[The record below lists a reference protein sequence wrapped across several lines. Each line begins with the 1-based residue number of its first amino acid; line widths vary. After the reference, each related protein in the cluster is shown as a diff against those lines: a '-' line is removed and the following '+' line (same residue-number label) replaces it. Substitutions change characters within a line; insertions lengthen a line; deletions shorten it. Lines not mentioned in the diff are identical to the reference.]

1 MNLMPGKLTL
11 ESCDTINRKRLF
23 ASKYKEM
30 YSTKKKKKKTEE
42 IYAAVKQRKDKLIRL
57 ELFELL

>member
-1 MNLMPGKLTL
+1 MNLIPGKLTL

-30 YSTKKKKKKTEE
+30 YSKKKKKNRRNICRGKAKEGQT
-42 IYAAVKQRKDKLIRL
+42 YKAGAL
-57 ELFELL
+57 

>member
-30 YSTKKKKKKTEE
+30 YSTKKKKKR
-42 IYAAVKQRKDKLIRL
+42 RKICHSKAKEGQTYKAEAL
-57 ELFELL
+57 

>member
-30 YSTKKKKKKTEE
+30 YSTKKKKNRRNICRGKAKEGQT
-42 IYAAVKQRKDKLIRL
+42 YKAGAL
-57 ELFELL
+57 

>member
-30 YSTKKKKKKTEE
+30 YSTKKKKIEE
-42 IYAAVKQRKDKLIRL
+42 IYAAVKQRNDKLIRL
-57 ELFELL
+57 KLFELL

>member
-30 YSTKKKKKKTEE
+30 YSTKKKNRRNICHSKAKEGQTYKAE
-42 IYAAVKQRKDKLIRL
+42 AL
-57 ELFELL
+57 

>member
-1 MNLMPGKLTL
+1 MNLIPGKLTL

-30 YSTKKKKKKTEE
+30 YSTKKKKYKKYICRGKAKEGQT
-42 IYAAVKQRKDKLIRL
+42 YKAGAL
-57 ELFELL
+57 

>member
-30 YSTKKKKKKTEE
+30 YSTKKKKK
-42 IYAAVKQRKDKLIRL
+42 
-57 ELFELL
+57 